1 MSRRSAPSRDGGT
14 AADGVPGADA
24 RLDAILATARLDDDA
39 PVEVLA
45 LDARAL
51 VAARAGDV
59 ERARRSIGEADA
71 RMPAAAH
78 TITEHDRTDRAA
90 AAATWA

>member
-1 MSRRSAPSRDGGT
+1 M
-14 AADGVPGADA
+14 
-24 RLDAILATARLDDDA
+24 
-39 PVEVLA
+39 EVLA

-59 ERARRSIGEADA
+59 ERARRSIGEADD

-78 TITEHDRTDRAA
+78 TITERDRTDRAA